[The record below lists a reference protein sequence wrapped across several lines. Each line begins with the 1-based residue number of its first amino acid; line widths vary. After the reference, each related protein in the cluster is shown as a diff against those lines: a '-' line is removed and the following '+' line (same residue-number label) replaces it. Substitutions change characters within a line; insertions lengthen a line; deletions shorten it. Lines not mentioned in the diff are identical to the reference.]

1 MTNLSFDWQ
10 IDEYM
15 VYCRSK
21 QLREKTMASYEQTL
35 RLFERWCKEQ
45 MHIVSV
51 DKVSESVVGRYMDD
65 LQSRGKYSF
74 YADDFTLSKKYKH
87 NITTPPTD
95 HKTGGRC

>member
-1 MTNLSFDWQ
+1 MTNLSFDRQ

-45 MHIVSV
+45 IDSRAFENCSGIKDIKLPAGLPPSASIRSAAAPVLRTLHCPS
-51 DKVSESVVGRYMDD
+51 
-65 LQSRGKYSF
+65 QSQ
-74 YADDFTLSKKYKH
+74 
-87 NITTPPTD
+87 I
-95 HKTGGRC
+95 